1 MEYRPLPSD
10 RAEEFREYVD
20 YAFSPEDGPG
30 IDDEVALDDQPGD
43 ERALLADGELLAVC
57 RHYWFRARL
66 RDRWFELPGL
76 SAVASPPEHRRQ
88 GNVARMLAESLVEYR
103 DRGDP
108 LTALW
113 AFEHSF
119 YARQG
124 WGLATK
130 FAEYECDPET
140 LGFARDRVDESG
152 RFRRLDADDYHL
164 LDPVLAAANEGRE
177 LALDRTEQW
186 WRKRIF
192 EGWQGDPYVYGWA
205 DDAGELRG
213 YVAYR
218 VEDED
223 GGKRLAAD
231 EFVAADHEAR
241 LHCLRLLAD
250 HDSQVDRVSFYGTP
264 DADLFDVVDDPGDV
278 ECEVKPGPMARIV
291 DVPAAFEAF
300 AEPAPDAPEGAATEF
315 TLSVSD
321 PLADWNDG
329 TFRVALADG
338 TATCEPTDA
347 PDDEADATTG
357 VGALSQVVAGYH
369 SVADAERFGDLEI
382 RTPAVRDA
390 LAAAFP
396 EREVFLTEGF

>member
-30 IDDEVALDDQPGD
+30 IDDEVALDETPGD
-43 ERALLADGELLAVC
+43 ERALLADDELLAVC

-66 RDRWFELPGL
+66 RDRWVELPGL

-88 GNVARMLAESLVEYR
+88 GNVARLLAESLVEYR
-103 DRGDP
+103 ERGDS

-130 FAEYECDPET
+130 YAQYECAPET
-140 LGFARDRVDESG
+140 LGFARDERDESG
-152 RFRRLDADDYHL
+152 RFRRLDADDYDR

-177 LALDRTEQW
+177 LAVDRTERW
-186 WRKRIF
+186 WRERVF
-192 EGWQGDPYVYGWA
+192 DGWQDDPYVYGWE
-205 DDAGELRG
+205 DETGELRG
-213 YVAYR
+213 YLVYR
-218 VEDED
+218 VDEE
-223 GGKRLAAD
+223 GEGKRLAAD
-231 EFVAADHEAR
+231 ELVAADREAR
-241 LHCLRLLAD
+241 LALLQLLAD
-250 HDSQVDRVSFYGTP
+250 HDSQVDCVSVYGTP

-278 ECEVKPGPMARIV
+278 ECEVRPGPMVRLV
-291 DVPAAFEAF
+291 DVPAAVETF
-300 AEPAPDAPEGAATEF
+300 AEPVSGDATTGFALA
-315 TLSVSD
+315 VSD

-329 TFRVALADG
+329 TFRVELG
-338 TATCEPTDA
+338 EGGVTCEPV
-347 PDDEADATTG
+347 DEFEGEPDATTG
-357 VGALSQVVAGYH
+357 VGALSQVVVGYH
-369 SVADAERFGDLEI
+369 SVADAERVGDLDV
-382 RTPAVRDA
+382 RTPNVRDA

-396 EREVFLTEGF
+396 EREVFLTENF